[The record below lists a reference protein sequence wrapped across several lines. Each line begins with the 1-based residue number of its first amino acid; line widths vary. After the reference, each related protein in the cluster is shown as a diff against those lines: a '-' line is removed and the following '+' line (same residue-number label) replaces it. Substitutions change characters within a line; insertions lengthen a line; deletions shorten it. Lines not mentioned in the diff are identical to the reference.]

1 MTTPNPDEARA
12 LLEQAG
18 RLGSAARSG
27 AGWPHIALLL
37 GLGGLSAMFTV
48 ALYLVGRLD
57 ERLVWLPMAVMFLW
71 LAILISTMVV
81 FNRATK
87 AGFGR
92 RWGQAMG
99 AWSVAWIITVIGSTV
114 WWKGELWFA
123 ITSALLLTAVTA
135 WGAWREARQ

>member
-27 AGWPHIALLL
+27 AGWPPIALLL

-57 ERLVWLPMAVMFLW
+57 ERLVWLPMAVMFL
-71 LAILISTMVV
+71 
-81 FNRATK
+81 
-87 AGFGR
+87 
-92 RWGQAMG
+92 
-99 AWSVAWIITVIGSTV
+99 
-114 WWKGELWFA
+114 
-123 ITSALLLTAVTA
+123 
-135 WGAWREARQ
+135 

>member
-71 LAILISTMVV
+71 LAILTVMMVV
-81 FNRATK
+81 SNRATK
-87 AGFGR
+87 AGFGG
-92 RWGQAMG
+92 RWRTAMLVWAA
-99 AWSVAWIITVIGSTV
+99 AWVFSVVGGTV
-114 WWKGELWFA
+114 WWRGELWFA
-123 ITSALLLTAVTA
+123 IASALLLTAVTTWA
-135 WGAWREARQ
+135 AWREARS